1 MLKKIGGIFLIVF
14 GFAFPLDTQ
23 AKSNQSP
30 DQLSQGSAANPA
42 EPSATSSSSP
52 TTADELERAL
62 QQHEEAQQQPVADPA
77 RPRTHR
83 YMDQPVARILRSLA
97 EQAEIN
103 YVEPGIPENEV
114 TSVVLPN

>member
-1 MLKKIGGIFLIVF
+1 MLKLIGGVLLIVF
-14 GFAFPLDTQ
+14 GIVGIVLAQETQ
-23 AKSNQSP
+23 APSP
-30 DQLSQGSAANPA
+30 RPTELPQGTPANPA
-42 EPSATSSSSP
+42 ESSAPLNSAP

-62 QQHEEAQQQPVADPA
+62 KQHEEAQQQPVTDPA

-103 YVEPGIPENEV
+103 YV
-114 TSVVLPN
+114 